1 MHWIPEIVYTQTA
14 DGKSSKIP
22 SMNLPK
28 GYDAP
33 SVLFVFS
40 NKETDEKDVNEVG
53 EEVPVVEVELM
64 QYANINLLR
73 DNLPV
78 STYNEIR
85 QALGLKSLEEAL
97 SAGKKIT
104 DTVRKNLTE

>member
-1 MHWIPEIVYTQTA
+1 
-14 DGKSSKIP
+14 
-22 SMNLPK
+22 MNLPK

-40 NKETDEKDVNEVG
+40 NKETDEKDVNEAG